1 MSNINLKELQNSLT
15 PSRVIQLVTELGSDE
30 YIEKEDYIIF
40 KTICHNEDAHN
51 SSMKL
56 YYYKKDHRFVCYTD
70 CGCSFN
76 IFTLFQKRYD
86 LLKIEHNF
94 YKDIVL
100 KIADGVTLNNNAKS
114 GFYHEYESAYNKYK
128 KDIPNINYKHY
139 NEEIL
144 NSFSFF
150 AAPEWTDDGIS
161 EEIMKIYNIRY
172 CINQNKIIIP
182 HYDINNRLVGIRG
195 RALNESEI
203 AYAKYAPVKIEDIV
217 YKHKLSLNLYGLNHN
232 WKNIKE
238 LGICYI
244 AESEKAVLQSELFG
258 EKNCTVA
265 ICGSSLNIYQIKLLM
280 QHCQPKEIV
289 LCLDKEELPG
299 EDKYFYKLWDMCNK
313 YKLYTNMSFIYDRE
327 NLLNLKDSPFDR
339 GRNIFNK
346 LLEKRV
352 KVK

>member
-1 MSNINLKELQNSLT
+1 MIDYEQIVKDLKDEE
-15 PSRVIQLVTELGSDE
+15 VIHLMYELGADRHE
-30 YIEKEDYIIF
+30 ETDNYIIF
-40 KTICHNEDAHN
+40 PTICHNENATEA
-51 SSMKL
+51 SMKL
-56 YYYKKDHRFVCYTD
+56 YYYKDTHLLYCYTED
-70 CGCSFN
+70 GPMSIYKFLENYYKTRNIEYNWGQDILKVVFQCSAATDLTTKETIFKQSLKDKYRKRQSIQLAAYSPNVLESFVKQYPIEWLEDN
-76 IFTLFQKRYD
+76 I
-86 LLKIEHNF
+86 
-94 YKDIVL
+94 
-100 KIADGVTLNNNAKS
+100 
-114 GFYHEYESAYNKYK
+114 SAGAMDK
-128 KDIPNINYKHY
+128 
-139 NEEIL
+139 
-144 NSFSFF
+144 
-150 AAPEWTDDGIS
+150 
-161 EEIMKIYNIRY
+161 YNIRY
-172 CINQNKIIIP
+172 SISQNKIIIP

>member
-1 MSNINLKELQNSLT
+1 MIDYEQIVKDLKDEE
-15 PSRVIQLVTELGSDE
+15 VIRLMYELGADRHE
-30 YIEKEDYIIF
+30 ETDNYIIF
-40 KTICHNEDAHN
+40 PTICHNENATEA
-51 SSMKL
+51 SMKL
-56 YYYKKDHRFVCYTD
+56 YYYKDTHLLYCYTED
-70 CGCSFN
+70 GPMSIYKFLENYYKTRNIEYNWGQDILKVVLQCSAATELTTKETIFKQSLKDKYRKRQSIQLAAYSPNVLESFVKQYPIEWLEDN
-76 IFTLFQKRYD
+76 I
-86 LLKIEHNF
+86 
-94 YKDIVL
+94 
-100 KIADGVTLNNNAKS
+100 
-114 GFYHEYESAYNKYK
+114 SAGAMDK
-128 KDIPNINYKHY
+128 
-139 NEEIL
+139 
-144 NSFSFF
+144 
-150 AAPEWTDDGIS
+150 
-161 EEIMKIYNIRY
+161 YNIRY
-172 CINQNKIIIP
+172 SISQNKIIIP

-299 EDKYFYKLWDMCNK
+299 EDKYFYKLWDMCSK

>member
-1 MSNINLKELQNSLT
+1 MIDYEQIVKDLKDEE
-15 PSRVIQLVTELGSDE
+15 VIRLMYELGADRHE
-30 YIEKEDYIIF
+30 ETDNYIIF
-40 KTICHNEDAHN
+40 PTICHNENATEA
-51 SSMKL
+51 SMKL
-56 YYYKKDHRFVCYTD
+56 YYYKDTHLLYCYTED
-70 CGCSFN
+70 GPMSIYKFLENYYKTRNIEYDWGQDILKVVFQCSAATDLTTKETIFKQSLKDKYRKRQSIQLAAYSPNVLESFVKQYPIEWLEDN
-76 IFTLFQKRYD
+76 I
-86 LLKIEHNF
+86 
-94 YKDIVL
+94 
-100 KIADGVTLNNNAKS
+100 
-114 GFYHEYESAYNKYK
+114 SAGAMDK
-128 KDIPNINYKHY
+128 
-139 NEEIL
+139 
-144 NSFSFF
+144 
-150 AAPEWTDDGIS
+150 
-161 EEIMKIYNIRY
+161 YNIRY
-172 CINQNKIIIP
+172 SISQNKIIIP

>member
-1 MSNINLKELQNSLT
+1 MIDYEQIVKDLKDEE
-15 PSRVIQLVTELGSDE
+15 VIRLMYELGADRHE
-30 YIEKEDYIIF
+30 ETDNYIIF
-40 KTICHNEDAHN
+40 PTICHNENATEA
-51 SSMKL
+51 SMKL
-56 YYYKKDHRFVCYTD
+56 YYYKDTHLLYCYTED
-70 CGCSFN
+70 GPMSIYKFLENYYKTRNIEYNWGQDILKVVFQCSAATELTTKETIFKQSLKDKYRKRQSIQLAAYSPNVLESFVKQYPIEWLEDN
-76 IFTLFQKRYD
+76 I
-86 LLKIEHNF
+86 
-94 YKDIVL
+94 
-100 KIADGVTLNNNAKS
+100 
-114 GFYHEYESAYNKYK
+114 SAGAMDK
-128 KDIPNINYKHY
+128 
-139 NEEIL
+139 
-144 NSFSFF
+144 
-150 AAPEWTDDGIS
+150 
-161 EEIMKIYNIRY
+161 YNIRY
-172 CINQNKIIIP
+172 SISQNKIIIP

-232 WKNIKE
+232 WENIKE

-299 EDKYFYKLWDMCNK
+299 EDKYFYKLWDMCSK

-327 NLLNLKDSPFDR
+327 NLLNLKDSPFNR

>member
-1 MSNINLKELQNSLT
+1 MIDYEQIVKDLKDEE
-15 PSRVIQLVTELGSDE
+15 VIRLMYELGADRHE
-30 YIEKEDYIIF
+30 ETDNYIIF
-40 KTICHNEDAHN
+40 PTICHNENATEA
-51 SSMKL
+51 SMKL
-56 YYYKKDHRFVCYTD
+56 YYYKDTHLLYCYTED
-70 CGCSFN
+70 GPMSIYKFLENYYKTRNIEYNWGQDILKVVFQCSAATELTTKETIFKQSLKDKYRKRQSIQLAAYSPNVLESFVKQYPIEWLEDN
-76 IFTLFQKRYD
+76 I
-86 LLKIEHNF
+86 
-94 YKDIVL
+94 
-100 KIADGVTLNNNAKS
+100 
-114 GFYHEYESAYNKYK
+114 SAGAMDK
-128 KDIPNINYKHY
+128 
-139 NEEIL
+139 
-144 NSFSFF
+144 
-150 AAPEWTDDGIS
+150 
-161 EEIMKIYNIRY
+161 YNIRY
-172 CINQNKIIIP
+172 SISQNKIIIP

-299 EDKYFYKLWDMCNK
+299 EDKYFYKLWNMCSK

>member
-1 MSNINLKELQNSLT
+1 MIDYEQIVKDLKDEE
-15 PSRVIQLVTELGSDE
+15 VIRLMYELGADRHE
-30 YIEKEDYIIF
+30 ETDNYIIF
-40 KTICHNEDAHN
+40 PTICHNENATEA
-51 SSMKL
+51 SMKL
-56 YYYKKDHRFVCYTD
+56 YYYKDTHLLYCYTED
-70 CGCSFN
+70 GPMSIYKFLENYYKTRNIEYNWGQDILKVVFQCSAATELTTKET
-76 IFTLFQKRYD
+76 IFKQS
-86 LLKIEHNF
+86 LK
-94 YKDIVL
+94 
-100 KIADGVTLNNNAKS
+100 
-114 GFYHEYESAYNKYK
+114 NKYRK
-128 KDIPNINYKHY
+128 RQSIQLAAYSPNVL
-139 NEEIL
+139 E
-144 NSFSFF
+144 SFVKQY
-150 AAPEWTDDGIS
+150 PIEWLEDNIS
-161 EEIMKIYNIRY
+161 AGAMDKYNIRY
-172 CINQNKIIIP
+172 SISQNKIIIP

-299 EDKYFYKLWDMCNK
+299 EDKYFYKLWDMCSK

>member
-1 MSNINLKELQNSLT
+1 MIDYEQIVKDLKDEE
-15 PSRVIQLVTELGSDE
+15 VIRLMYELGADRHE
-30 YIEKEDYIIF
+30 ETDNYIIF
-40 KTICHNEDAHN
+40 PTICHNENATEA
-51 SSMKL
+51 SMKL
-56 YYYKKDHRFVCYTD
+56 YYYKDTHLLYCFTEDGPMTIYKFLENYYKTRNIEYNWGQDILKVVFQCSAATDLTTKETIFKQSLKDKYRKRQSIQLAAYSPNVLESFVKQYPIEWLED
-70 CGCSFN
+70 N
-76 IFTLFQKRYD
+76 I
-86 LLKIEHNF
+86 
-94 YKDIVL
+94 
-100 KIADGVTLNNNAKS
+100 
-114 GFYHEYESAYNKYK
+114 SAGAMDK
-128 KDIPNINYKHY
+128 
-139 NEEIL
+139 
-144 NSFSFF
+144 
-150 AAPEWTDDGIS
+150 
-161 EEIMKIYNIRY
+161 YNIRY
-172 CINQNKIIIP
+172 SISQNKIIIP
-182 HYDINNRLVGIRG
+182 HYDINNRLIGIRG

-299 EDKYFYKLWDMCNK
+299 EDKYFYKLWDMCSK

>member
-1 MSNINLKELQNSLT
+1 MIDYEQIVKDLKDEE
-15 PSRVIQLVTELGSDE
+15 VIRLMYELGADRHE
-30 YIEKEDYIIF
+30 ETDNYIIF
-40 KTICHNEDAHN
+40 PTICHNENATEA
-51 SSMKL
+51 SMKL
-56 YYYKKDHRFVCYTD
+56 YYYKDTHLLYCFTEDGPMTIYKFLENYYKTRNIEYNWGQDILKVVFQCSAATELTTKETIFKQSLKDKYRKRQSIQLAAYSPNVLESFVKQYPIEWLED
-70 CGCSFN
+70 N
-76 IFTLFQKRYD
+76 I
-86 LLKIEHNF
+86 
-94 YKDIVL
+94 
-100 KIADGVTLNNNAKS
+100 
-114 GFYHEYESAYNKYK
+114 SAGAMDK
-128 KDIPNINYKHY
+128 
-139 NEEIL
+139 
-144 NSFSFF
+144 
-150 AAPEWTDDGIS
+150 
-161 EEIMKIYNIRY
+161 YNIRY
-172 CINQNKIIIP
+172 SISQNKIIIP

-299 EDKYFYKLWDMCNK
+299 EDKYFYKLWDMCSK

>member
-1 MSNINLKELQNSLT
+1 MIDYEQIVKDLKDKE
-15 PSRVIQLVTELGSDE
+15 VIRLMYELGADRHE
-30 YIEKEDYIIF
+30 ETDNYIIF
-40 KTICHNEDAHN
+40 PTICHNENATEA
-51 SSMKL
+51 SMKL
-56 YYYKKDHRFVCYTD
+56 YYYKDTHLLYCYTED
-70 CGCSFN
+70 GPMSIYKFLENYYKTRNIEYNWGQDILKVVFQCSAATELTTKETIFKQSLKDKYRKRQSIQLAAYSPNVLESFVKQYPIEWLEDN
-76 IFTLFQKRYD
+76 I
-86 LLKIEHNF
+86 
-94 YKDIVL
+94 
-100 KIADGVTLNNNAKS
+100 
-114 GFYHEYESAYNKYK
+114 SAGAMDK
-128 KDIPNINYKHY
+128 
-139 NEEIL
+139 
-144 NSFSFF
+144 
-150 AAPEWTDDGIS
+150 
-161 EEIMKIYNIRY
+161 YNIRY
-172 CINQNKIIIP
+172 SISQNKIIIP

-299 EDKYFYKLWDMCNK
+299 EDKYFYKLWDMCSK

>member
-1 MSNINLKELQNSLT
+1 MIDYEQIVKDLKDEE
-15 PSRVIQLVTELGSDE
+15 VIRLMYELGADRHE
-30 YIEKEDYIIF
+30 ETDNYIIF
-40 KTICHNEDAHN
+40 PTICHNENATEA
-51 SSMKL
+51 SMKL
-56 YYYKKDHRFVCYTD
+56 YYYKDTHLLYCYTED
-70 CGCSFN
+70 GPMTIYKFLENYYKTRNIEYNWGQDILKVVFQCSAATELTTKETIFKQSLKDKYRKRQSIQLAAYSPNVLESFVKQYPIEWLEDN
-76 IFTLFQKRYD
+76 I
-86 LLKIEHNF
+86 
-94 YKDIVL
+94 
-100 KIADGVTLNNNAKS
+100 
-114 GFYHEYESAYNKYK
+114 SAGAMDK
-128 KDIPNINYKHY
+128 
-139 NEEIL
+139 
-144 NSFSFF
+144 
-150 AAPEWTDDGIS
+150 
-161 EEIMKIYNIRY
+161 YNIRY
-172 CINQNKIIIP
+172 SISQNKIIIP

-203 AYAKYAPVKIEDIV
+203 VYAKYAPVKIEDIV

-299 EDKYFYKLWDMCNK
+299 EDKYFYKLWDMCSK

>member
-1 MSNINLKELQNSLT
+1 MIDYEQIVKDLKDEE
-15 PSRVIQLVTELGSDE
+15 VIRLMYELGADRHE
-30 YIEKEDYIIF
+30 ETDNYIIF
-40 KTICHNEDAHN
+40 PTICHNENATEA
-51 SSMKL
+51 SMKL
-56 YYYKKDHRFVCYTD
+56 YYYKDTHLLYCYTED
-70 CGCSFN
+70 GPMSIYKFLENYYKTRNIEYNWGQDILKVVFQCSAATDLTTKETIFKQSLKDKYRKRQSIQLAAYSPNVLESFVKQYPIEWLEDN
-76 IFTLFQKRYD
+76 I
-86 LLKIEHNF
+86 
-94 YKDIVL
+94 
-100 KIADGVTLNNNAKS
+100 
-114 GFYHEYESAYNKYK
+114 SAGAMDK
-128 KDIPNINYKHY
+128 
-139 NEEIL
+139 
-144 NSFSFF
+144 
-150 AAPEWTDDGIS
+150 
-161 EEIMKIYNIRY
+161 YNIRY
-172 CINQNKIIIP
+172 SISQNKIIIP

-232 WKNIKE
+232 WENIKE

-299 EDKYFYKLWDMCNK
+299 EDKYFYKLWDMCSK

>member
-1 MSNINLKELQNSLT
+1 MIDYEQIVKDLKDEE
-15 PSRVIQLVTELGSDE
+15 VIRLMYELGADRHE
-30 YIEKEDYIIF
+30 ETDNYIIF
-40 KTICHNEDAHN
+40 PTICHNENATEA
-51 SSMKL
+51 SMKL
-56 YYYKKDHRFVCYTD
+56 YYYKDTHLLYCYTED
-70 CGCSFN
+70 GPMSIYKFLENYYKTRNIEYNWGQDILKVVFQCSAATELTTKETIFKQSLKDKYRKRQSIQLAAYSPNVLESFVKQYPIEWLEDN
-76 IFTLFQKRYD
+76 I
-86 LLKIEHNF
+86 
-94 YKDIVL
+94 
-100 KIADGVTLNNNAKS
+100 
-114 GFYHEYESAYNKYK
+114 SAGAMDK
-128 KDIPNINYKHY
+128 
-139 NEEIL
+139 
-144 NSFSFF
+144 
-150 AAPEWTDDGIS
+150 
-161 EEIMKIYNIRY
+161 YNIRY
-172 CINQNKIIIP
+172 SISQNKIIIP

-299 EDKYFYKLWDMCNK
+299 EDKYFYKLWDMCIK

>member
-1 MSNINLKELQNSLT
+1 MDYKQIIESLEEEKIIKLMY
-15 PSRVIQLVTELGSDE
+15 SLGADRH
-30 YIEKEDYIIF
+30 EDKGDFIIF
-40 KTICHNEDAHN
+40 PTICHNESAADA
-51 SSMKL
+51 SMKL
-56 YYYKKDHRFVCYTD
+56 YYYKDNKFFMCYTED
-70 CGCSFN
+70 GGMSIFKFLEHYYQTRGIEFN
-76 IFTLFQKRYD
+76 WYNDVLQVVLNCTPTKTIDGFEPIHYDKLKDKFRKREIRKDLPIYSKKVLDVFVKRYP
-86 LLKIEHNF
+86 F
-94 YKDIVL
+94 
-100 KIADGVTLNNNAKS
+100 
-114 GFYHEYESAYNKYK
+114 
-128 KDIPNINYKHY
+128 
-139 NEEIL
+139 
-144 NSFSFF
+144 
-150 AAPEWTDDGIS
+150 EWLTDGITKQAMDKFGIKFS
-161 EEIMKIYNIRY
+161 IS
-172 CINQNKIIIP
+172 QNKIIIP
-182 HYDINNRLVGIRG
+182 HFDVNNNLIGIRG

-299 EDKYFYKLWDMCNK
+299 EDKYFYKLWDMCSK

>member
-1 MSNINLKELQNSLT
+1 MIDYEQIVKDLKDEE
-15 PSRVIQLVTELGSDE
+15 VIRLMYELGVDRHE
-30 YIEKEDYIIF
+30 ETDNYIIF
-40 KTICHNEDAHN
+40 PTICHNENATEA
-51 SSMKL
+51 SMKL
-56 YYYKKDHRFVCYTD
+56 YYYKDTHLLYCYTED
-70 CGCSFN
+70 GPMSIYKFLENYYKTRNIEYNWGQDILKVVFQCSAATELTTKETIFKQSLKDKYHKRQSIQLAAYSPNVLESFVKQYPIEWLEDN
-76 IFTLFQKRYD
+76 I
-86 LLKIEHNF
+86 
-94 YKDIVL
+94 
-100 KIADGVTLNNNAKS
+100 
-114 GFYHEYESAYNKYK
+114 SAGAMDK
-128 KDIPNINYKHY
+128 
-139 NEEIL
+139 
-144 NSFSFF
+144 
-150 AAPEWTDDGIS
+150 
-161 EEIMKIYNIRY
+161 YNIRY
-172 CINQNKIIIP
+172 SISQNKIIIP

-232 WKNIKE
+232 WENIKE

-299 EDKYFYKLWDMCNK
+299 EDKYFYKLWDMCSK

>member
-1 MSNINLKELQNSLT
+1 MIDYEQIVKDLKDEE
-15 PSRVIQLVTELGSDE
+15 VIRLMYELGADRHE
-30 YIEKEDYIIF
+30 ETDNYIIF
-40 KTICHNEDAHN
+40 PTICHNENATEA
-51 SSMKL
+51 SMKL
-56 YYYKKDHRFVCYTD
+56 YYYKDTHLFYCFTEDGPMTIYKFLENYYKTRNIEYNWGQDILKVVFQCSAATELTTKETIFKQSLKDKYRKRQSIQLAAYSPNVLESFVKQYPIEWLED
-70 CGCSFN
+70 N
-76 IFTLFQKRYD
+76 I
-86 LLKIEHNF
+86 
-94 YKDIVL
+94 
-100 KIADGVTLNNNAKS
+100 
-114 GFYHEYESAYNKYK
+114 SAGAIDK
-128 KDIPNINYKHY
+128 
-139 NEEIL
+139 
-144 NSFSFF
+144 
-150 AAPEWTDDGIS
+150 
-161 EEIMKIYNIRY
+161 YNIRY
-172 CINQNKIIIP
+172 SISQNKIIIP

-299 EDKYFYKLWDMCNK
+299 EDKYFYKLWDMCSK

>member
-1 MSNINLKELQNSLT
+1 MIDYEQIVKDLKDEE
-15 PSRVIQLVTELGSDE
+15 VIRLMYELGADRHE
-30 YIEKEDYIIF
+30 ETDNYIIF
-40 KTICHNEDAHN
+40 PTICHNENATEA
-51 SSMKL
+51 SMKL
-56 YYYKKDHRFVCYTD
+56 YYYKDTHLLYCYTED
-70 CGCSFN
+70 GPMSIYKFLENYYKTRNIEYNWGQDILKVVFQCSAATELTTKETIFKQSLKDKYRKRQSIQLAAYSPNVLESFVKQYPIEWLEDN
-76 IFTLFQKRYD
+76 I
-86 LLKIEHNF
+86 
-94 YKDIVL
+94 
-100 KIADGVTLNNNAKS
+100 
-114 GFYHEYESAYNKYK
+114 SAGAMDK
-128 KDIPNINYKHY
+128 
-139 NEEIL
+139 
-144 NSFSFF
+144 
-150 AAPEWTDDGIS
+150 
-161 EEIMKIYNIRY
+161 YNIRY
-172 CINQNKIIIP
+172 SISQNKIIIP

-299 EDKYFYKLWDMCNK
+299 EDKYFYKLWDMCSK

-339 GRNIFNK
+339 GRNIFIF
-346 LLEKRV
+346 LL
-352 KVK
+352 

>member
-1 MSNINLKELQNSLT
+1 MIDYEQIVKDLKDEE
-15 PSRVIQLVTELGSDE
+15 VIRLMYELGADRHE
-30 YIEKEDYIIF
+30 ETDNYIIF
-40 KTICHNEDAHN
+40 PTICHNENATEA
-51 SSMKL
+51 SMKL
-56 YYYKKDHRFVCYTD
+56 YYYKDTHLLYCYTED
-70 CGCSFN
+70 GPMSIYKFLENYYKTRNIEYNWGQDILKVVFQCSAATELTTKETIFKQSLKDKYRKRQSIQLAAYSPNVLESFVKQYPIEWLEDN
-76 IFTLFQKRYD
+76 I
-86 LLKIEHNF
+86 
-94 YKDIVL
+94 
-100 KIADGVTLNNNAKS
+100 
-114 GFYHEYESAYNKYK
+114 SAGAMDK
-128 KDIPNINYKHY
+128 
-139 NEEIL
+139 
-144 NSFSFF
+144 
-150 AAPEWTDDGIS
+150 
-161 EEIMKIYNIRY
+161 YNIRY
-172 CINQNKIIIP
+172 SISQNKIIIP

-280 QHCQPKEIV
+280 QHCQPREIV

-299 EDKYFYKLWDMCNK
+299 EDKYFYKLWDMCSK

>member
-1 MSNINLKELQNSLT
+1 MIDYEQIVKDLKDEE
-15 PSRVIQLVTELGSDE
+15 VIRLMYELGADRHE
-30 YIEKEDYIIF
+30 ETDNYIIF
-40 KTICHNEDAHN
+40 PTICHNENATEA
-51 SSMKL
+51 SMKL
-56 YYYKKDHRFVCYTD
+56 YYYKDTHLLYCYTED
-70 CGCSFN
+70 GPMSIYKFLENYYKTRNIEYNWGQDILKVVFQCSAATELTTKETIFKQSLKDKYRKRQSIQLAAYSPNVLESFVKQYPIEWLEDN
-76 IFTLFQKRYD
+76 I
-86 LLKIEHNF
+86 
-94 YKDIVL
+94 
-100 KIADGVTLNNNAKS
+100 
-114 GFYHEYESAYNKYK
+114 SAGAMDK
-128 KDIPNINYKHY
+128 
-139 NEEIL
+139 
-144 NSFSFF
+144 
-150 AAPEWTDDGIS
+150 
-161 EEIMKIYNIRY
+161 YNIRY
-172 CINQNKIIIP
+172 SISQNKIIIP

-299 EDKYFYKLWDMCNK
+299 EDKYFYKLWDMCSK

-327 NLLNLKDSPFDR
+327 NVLNLKDSPFDR

>member
-1 MSNINLKELQNSLT
+1 MIDYEQIVKDLKDEE
-15 PSRVIQLVTELGSDE
+15 VIRLMYELGADRHE
-30 YIEKEDYIIF
+30 ETDNYIIF
-40 KTICHNEDAHN
+40 PTICHNENATEA
-51 SSMKL
+51 SMKL
-56 YYYKKDHRFVCYTD
+56 YYYKDTHLLYCYTED
-70 CGCSFN
+70 GPMSIYKFLENYYKTRNIEYNWGQDILKVVFQCSAATELTTKETIFKQSLKDKYRKRQSIQLAAYSPNVLESFVKQYPIEWLEDN
-76 IFTLFQKRYD
+76 I
-86 LLKIEHNF
+86 
-94 YKDIVL
+94 
-100 KIADGVTLNNNAKS
+100 
-114 GFYHEYESAYNKYK
+114 SAGAMDK
-128 KDIPNINYKHY
+128 
-139 NEEIL
+139 
-144 NSFSFF
+144 
-150 AAPEWTDDGIS
+150 
-161 EEIMKIYNIRY
+161 YNIRY
-172 CINQNKIIIP
+172 SISQNKIIIP

-327 NLLNLKDSPFDR
+327 NLLNLKDSPFDK

>member
-1 MSNINLKELQNSLT
+1 MIDYEQIVKDLKDEE
-15 PSRVIQLVTELGSDE
+15 VIRLMYELGADRHE
-30 YIEKEDYIIF
+30 ETDNYIIF
-40 KTICHNEDAHN
+40 PTICHNENATEA
-51 SSMKL
+51 SMKL
-56 YYYKKDHRFVCYTD
+56 YYYKDTHLLYCYTED
-70 CGCSFN
+70 GPMSIYKFLENYYKTRNIEYNWGQDILKVVFQYSAATELTTKETIFKQSLKDKYRKRQSIQLAAYSPNVLESFVKQYPIEWLEDN
-76 IFTLFQKRYD
+76 I
-86 LLKIEHNF
+86 
-94 YKDIVL
+94 
-100 KIADGVTLNNNAKS
+100 
-114 GFYHEYESAYNKYK
+114 SAGAMDK
-128 KDIPNINYKHY
+128 
-139 NEEIL
+139 
-144 NSFSFF
+144 
-150 AAPEWTDDGIS
+150 
-161 EEIMKIYNIRY
+161 YNIRY
-172 CINQNKIIIP
+172 SISQNKIIIP

-203 AYAKYAPVKIEDIV
+203 VYAKYAPVKIEDIV

-299 EDKYFYKLWDMCNK
+299 EDKYFYKLWDMCSK

>member
-1 MSNINLKELQNSLT
+1 MIDYEQIVKDLKDEE
-15 PSRVIQLVTELGSDE
+15 VIRLMYELGADRHE
-30 YIEKEDYIIF
+30 ETDNYIIF
-40 KTICHNEDAHN
+40 PTICHNENATEA
-51 SSMKL
+51 SMKL
-56 YYYKKDHRFVCYTD
+56 YYYKDTHLLYCYTED
-70 CGCSFN
+70 GLMTIYKFLENYYKTRNIEYNWGQDILKVVFQCSAATELTTKETIFKQSLKDKYRKRQSIQLAAYSPNVLESFVKQYPIEWLEDN
-76 IFTLFQKRYD
+76 I
-86 LLKIEHNF
+86 
-94 YKDIVL
+94 
-100 KIADGVTLNNNAKS
+100 
-114 GFYHEYESAYNKYK
+114 SAGAMDK
-128 KDIPNINYKHY
+128 
-139 NEEIL
+139 
-144 NSFSFF
+144 
-150 AAPEWTDDGIS
+150 
-161 EEIMKIYNIRY
+161 YNIRY
-172 CINQNKIIIP
+172 SISQNKIIIP

-232 WKNIKE
+232 WENIKE

-299 EDKYFYKLWDMCNK
+299 EDKYFYKLWDMCSK

>member
-1 MSNINLKELQNSLT
+1 MIDYEQIVKDLKDEE
-15 PSRVIQLVTELGSDE
+15 VIRLMYELGADRHE
-30 YIEKEDYIIF
+30 ETDNYIIF
-40 KTICHNEDAHN
+40 PTICHNENTTEA
-51 SSMKL
+51 SMKL
-56 YYYKKDHRFVCYTD
+56 YYYKDTHLLYCYTED
-70 CGCSFN
+70 GPMSIYKFLENYYKTRNIEYNWGQDILKVVFQCSAATELTTKETIFKQSLKDKYRKRQSIQLAAYSPNVLESFVKQYPIEWLEDN
-76 IFTLFQKRYD
+76 I
-86 LLKIEHNF
+86 
-94 YKDIVL
+94 
-100 KIADGVTLNNNAKS
+100 
-114 GFYHEYESAYNKYK
+114 SAGAMDK
-128 KDIPNINYKHY
+128 
-139 NEEIL
+139 
-144 NSFSFF
+144 
-150 AAPEWTDDGIS
+150 
-161 EEIMKIYNIRY
+161 YNIRY
-172 CINQNKIIIP
+172 SISQNKIIIP

>member
-1 MSNINLKELQNSLT
+1 MIDYEQIVKDLKDEE
-15 PSRVIQLVTELGSDE
+15 VIRLMYELGADRHE
-30 YIEKEDYIIF
+30 ETDNYIIF
-40 KTICHNEDAHN
+40 PTICHNENATEA
-51 SSMKL
+51 SMKL
-56 YYYKKDHRFVCYTD
+56 YYYKDTHLLYCYTED
-70 CGCSFN
+70 GPMSIYKFLENYYKTRNIEYNWGRDILKVVFQCSAATDLTTKETIFKQSLKDKYRKRQSIQLAAYSPNVLESFVKQYPIEWLEDN
-76 IFTLFQKRYD
+76 I
-86 LLKIEHNF
+86 
-94 YKDIVL
+94 
-100 KIADGVTLNNNAKS
+100 
-114 GFYHEYESAYNKYK
+114 SAGAMDK
-128 KDIPNINYKHY
+128 
-139 NEEIL
+139 
-144 NSFSFF
+144 
-150 AAPEWTDDGIS
+150 
-161 EEIMKIYNIRY
+161 YNIRY
-172 CINQNKIIIP
+172 SISQNKIIIP

-299 EDKYFYKLWDMCNK
+299 EDKYFYKLWDMCSK

>member
-1 MSNINLKELQNSLT
+1 MIDYEQIVKDLKDEE
-15 PSRVIQLVTELGSDE
+15 VIRLMYELGADRHE
-30 YIEKEDYIIF
+30 ETDNYIIF
-40 KTICHNEDAHN
+40 PTICHNENATEA
-51 SSMKL
+51 SMKL
-56 YYYKKDHRFVCYTD
+56 YYYKDTHLLYCYTED
-70 CGCSFN
+70 GPMSIYKFLENYYKTRNIEYNWGQDILKVVFQCSAATELTTKETIFKQSLKDKYRKRQSIQLAAYSPNVLESFVKQYPIEWLEDN
-76 IFTLFQKRYD
+76 ISVGAMDK
-86 LLKIEHNF
+86 
-94 YKDIVL
+94 
-100 KIADGVTLNNNAKS
+100 
-114 GFYHEYESAYNKYK
+114 
-128 KDIPNINYKHY
+128 
-139 NEEIL
+139 
-144 NSFSFF
+144 
-150 AAPEWTDDGIS
+150 
-161 EEIMKIYNIRY
+161 YNIRY
-172 CINQNKIIIP
+172 SISQNKIIIP

-299 EDKYFYKLWDMCNK
+299 EDKYFYKLWNMCSK

>member
-1 MSNINLKELQNSLT
+1 MIDYEQIVKDLKDEE
-15 PSRVIQLVTELGSDE
+15 VIRLMYELGADRHE
-30 YIEKEDYIIF
+30 ETDNYIIF
-40 KTICHNEDAHN
+40 PTICHNENATEA
-51 SSMKL
+51 SMKL
-56 YYYKKDHRFVCYTD
+56 YYYKDTHLLYCYTED
-70 CGCSFN
+70 GPMSIYKFLENYYKTRNIEYNWGQDILKLVFQCSAATELTTKETIFKQSLKDKYRKRQSIQLAAYSPNVLESFVKQYPIEWLEDN
-76 IFTLFQKRYD
+76 I
-86 LLKIEHNF
+86 
-94 YKDIVL
+94 
-100 KIADGVTLNNNAKS
+100 
-114 GFYHEYESAYNKYK
+114 SAGAMDK
-128 KDIPNINYKHY
+128 
-139 NEEIL
+139 
-144 NSFSFF
+144 
-150 AAPEWTDDGIS
+150 
-161 EEIMKIYNIRY
+161 YNIRY
-172 CINQNKIIIP
+172 SISQNKIIIP

-299 EDKYFYKLWDMCNK
+299 EDKYFYKLWDMCSK

>member
-1 MSNINLKELQNSLT
+1 MIDYEQIVKDLKDEE
-15 PSRVIQLVTELGSDE
+15 VIRLMYELGADRHE
-30 YIEKEDYIIF
+30 ETDNYIIF
-40 KTICHNEDAHN
+40 PTICHNENATEA
-51 SSMKL
+51 SMKL
-56 YYYKKDHRFVCYTD
+56 YYYKDTHLLYCYTED
-70 CGCSFN
+70 GPMSIYKFLENYYKTRNIEYNWGQDILKVVFQCSAATDLTTKETIFKQSLKDKYRKRQSIQLAAYSPNVLESFVKQYPIERLEDN
-76 IFTLFQKRYD
+76 I
-86 LLKIEHNF
+86 
-94 YKDIVL
+94 
-100 KIADGVTLNNNAKS
+100 
-114 GFYHEYESAYNKYK
+114 SAGAMDK
-128 KDIPNINYKHY
+128 
-139 NEEIL
+139 
-144 NSFSFF
+144 
-150 AAPEWTDDGIS
+150 
-161 EEIMKIYNIRY
+161 YNIRY
-172 CINQNKIIIP
+172 SISQNKIIIP

-299 EDKYFYKLWDMCNK
+299 EDKYFYKLWDMCSK

>member
-1 MSNINLKELQNSLT
+1 MIDYEQIVKDLKDEE
-15 PSRVIQLVTELGSDE
+15 VIRLMYELGVDRHE
-30 YIEKEDYIIF
+30 ETDNYIIF
-40 KTICHNEDAHN
+40 PTICHNENATEA
-51 SSMKL
+51 SMKL
-56 YYYKKDHRFVCYTD
+56 YYYKDTHLLYCYTED
-70 CGCSFN
+70 GPMSIYKFLENYYKTRNIEYNWGQDILKVVFQCSAATELTTKETIFKQSLKDKYRKRQSIQLAAYSPNVLESFVKQYPIEWLEDN
-76 IFTLFQKRYD
+76 I
-86 LLKIEHNF
+86 
-94 YKDIVL
+94 
-100 KIADGVTLNNNAKS
+100 
-114 GFYHEYESAYNKYK
+114 SAGAMDK
-128 KDIPNINYKHY
+128 
-139 NEEIL
+139 
-144 NSFSFF
+144 
-150 AAPEWTDDGIS
+150 
-161 EEIMKIYNIRY
+161 YNIRY
-172 CINQNKIIIP
+172 SISQNKIIIP

-232 WKNIKE
+232 WENIKE

-299 EDKYFYKLWDMCNK
+299 EDKYFYKLWDMCSK

>member
-1 MSNINLKELQNSLT
+1 MIDYEQIVKDLKDEE
-15 PSRVIQLVTELGSDE
+15 VIRLMYELGADRHE
-30 YIEKEDYIIF
+30 ETDNYIIF
-40 KTICHNEDAHN
+40 PTICHNENAIEA
-51 SSMKL
+51 SMKL
-56 YYYKKDHRFVCYTD
+56 YYYKDTHLLYCYTED
-70 CGCSFN
+70 GPMSIYKFLENYYKTRNIEYNWGQDILKVVFQCSAATDLTTKETIFKQSLKDKYRKRQSIQLAAYSPNVLESFVKQYPIEWLEDN
-76 IFTLFQKRYD
+76 I
-86 LLKIEHNF
+86 
-94 YKDIVL
+94 
-100 KIADGVTLNNNAKS
+100 
-114 GFYHEYESAYNKYK
+114 SAGAMDK
-128 KDIPNINYKHY
+128 
-139 NEEIL
+139 
-144 NSFSFF
+144 
-150 AAPEWTDDGIS
+150 
-161 EEIMKIYNIRY
+161 YNIRY
-172 CINQNKIIIP
+172 SISQNKIIIP

-299 EDKYFYKLWDMCNK
+299 EDKYFYKLWNMCSK

>member
-1 MSNINLKELQNSLT
+1 MIDYEQIVKDLKDEE
-15 PSRVIQLVTELGSDE
+15 VIRLMYELGADRHE
-30 YIEKEDYIIF
+30 ETDNYIIF
-40 KTICHNEDAHN
+40 PTICHNENATEA
-51 SSMKL
+51 SMKL
-56 YYYKKDHRFVCYTD
+56 YYYKDTHLLYCYTED
-70 CGCSFN
+70 GPMSIYKFLENYYKTRNIEYNWGQDILKVVFQCSAATDLTTKETIFKQSLKDKYRKRQSIQLAAYSPNVLESFVKQYPIEWLEDN
-76 IFTLFQKRYD
+76 I
-86 LLKIEHNF
+86 
-94 YKDIVL
+94 
-100 KIADGVTLNNNAKS
+100 
-114 GFYHEYESAYNKYK
+114 SAGAMDK
-128 KDIPNINYKHY
+128 
-139 NEEIL
+139 
-144 NSFSFF
+144 
-150 AAPEWTDDGIS
+150 
-161 EEIMKIYNIRY
+161 YNIRY
-172 CINQNKIIIP
+172 SISQNKIIIP

-232 WKNIKE
+232 WENIKE

>member
-1 MSNINLKELQNSLT
+1 MIDYEQIVKDLKDEE
-15 PSRVIQLVTELGSDE
+15 VIRLMYELGADRHE
-30 YIEKEDYIIF
+30 ETDNYIIF
-40 KTICHNEDAHN
+40 PTICHNENATEA
-51 SSMKL
+51 SMKL
-56 YYYKKDHRFVCYTD
+56 YYYKDTHLLYCYTED
-70 CGCSFN
+70 GPMSIYKFLENYYKTRNIEYNWGQDILKVVFQCSAATELTNKETISKQSLKDKYRKRQSIQLAAYSPNVLESFVKQYPIEWLEDN
-76 IFTLFQKRYD
+76 I
-86 LLKIEHNF
+86 
-94 YKDIVL
+94 
-100 KIADGVTLNNNAKS
+100 
-114 GFYHEYESAYNKYK
+114 SAGAMDK
-128 KDIPNINYKHY
+128 
-139 NEEIL
+139 
-144 NSFSFF
+144 
-150 AAPEWTDDGIS
+150 
-161 EEIMKIYNIRY
+161 YNIRY
-172 CINQNKIIIP
+172 SISQNKIIIP

-299 EDKYFYKLWDMCNK
+299 EDKYFYKLWDMCSK

>member
-1 MSNINLKELQNSLT
+1 MIDYEQIVKDLKDEE
-15 PSRVIQLVTELGSDE
+15 VIHLMYELGADRHE
-30 YIEKEDYIIF
+30 ETDNYIIF
-40 KTICHNEDAHN
+40 PTICHNENATEA
-51 SSMKL
+51 SMKL
-56 YYYKKDHRFVCYTD
+56 YYYKDTHLLYCYTED
-70 CGCSFN
+70 GPMSIYKFLENYYKTRNIEYNWGQDILKVVFQCSAATDLTTKETIFKQSLKDKYRKRQSIQLAAYSPNVLESFVKQYPIEWLEDN
-76 IFTLFQKRYD
+76 I
-86 LLKIEHNF
+86 
-94 YKDIVL
+94 
-100 KIADGVTLNNNAKS
+100 
-114 GFYHEYESAYNKYK
+114 SAGAMDK
-128 KDIPNINYKHY
+128 
-139 NEEIL
+139 
-144 NSFSFF
+144 
-150 AAPEWTDDGIS
+150 
-161 EEIMKIYNIRY
+161 YNIRY
-172 CINQNKIIIP
+172 SISQNKIIIP

-203 AYAKYAPVKIEDIV
+203 AHAKYAPVKIEDIV

-299 EDKYFYKLWDMCNK
+299 EDKYFYKLWDMCSK

>member
-1 MSNINLKELQNSLT
+1 MIDYEQIVKDLKDEE
-15 PSRVIQLVTELGSDE
+15 VIRLMYELGADRHE
-30 YIEKEDYIIF
+30 ETDNYIIF
-40 KTICHNEDAHN
+40 PTICHNENATDA
-51 SSMKL
+51 SMKL
-56 YYYKKDHRFVCYTD
+56 YYYKDTHLLYCFTEDGPMTIYKFLENYYKTRNIEYNWGQDILKVVFQCSAATELTTKKTIFKQSLKDKYRKRQSIQLAAYSPNVLESFVKQYPIEWLED
-70 CGCSFN
+70 N
-76 IFTLFQKRYD
+76 I
-86 LLKIEHNF
+86 
-94 YKDIVL
+94 
-100 KIADGVTLNNNAKS
+100 
-114 GFYHEYESAYNKYK
+114 SAGAMDK
-128 KDIPNINYKHY
+128 
-139 NEEIL
+139 
-144 NSFSFF
+144 
-150 AAPEWTDDGIS
+150 
-161 EEIMKIYNIRY
+161 YNIRY
-172 CINQNKIIIP
+172 SISQNKIIIP

-299 EDKYFYKLWDMCNK
+299 EDKYFYKLWDMCSK

>member
-1 MSNINLKELQNSLT
+1 MIDYEQIVKDLKDEE
-15 PSRVIQLVTELGSDE
+15 VIRLMYELGVDRHE
-30 YIEKEDYIIF
+30 ETDNYIIF
-40 KTICHNEDAHN
+40 PTICHNENATEA
-51 SSMKL
+51 SMKL
-56 YYYKKDHRFVCYTD
+56 YYYKDTHLLYCYTED
-70 CGCSFN
+70 GPMSIYKFLENYYKTRNIEYNWGQDILKVVFQCSAATELTTKETIFKQSLKDKYHKRQSIQLAAYSPNVLESFVKQYPIEWLEDN
-76 IFTLFQKRYD
+76 I
-86 LLKIEHNF
+86 
-94 YKDIVL
+94 
-100 KIADGVTLNNNAKS
+100 
-114 GFYHEYESAYNKYK
+114 SASAMDK
-128 KDIPNINYKHY
+128 
-139 NEEIL
+139 
-144 NSFSFF
+144 
-150 AAPEWTDDGIS
+150 
-161 EEIMKIYNIRY
+161 YNIRY
-172 CINQNKIIIP
+172 SISQNKIIIP

-232 WKNIKE
+232 WENIKE

-299 EDKYFYKLWDMCNK
+299 EDKYFYKLWDMCSK

>member
-1 MSNINLKELQNSLT
+1 MIDYEQIVKDLKDEE
-15 PSRVIQLVTELGSDE
+15 VIRLMYELGADRHE
-30 YIEKEDYIIF
+30 ETDNYIIF
-40 KTICHNEDAHN
+40 PTICHNENATEA
-51 SSMKL
+51 SMKL
-56 YYYKKDHRFVCYTD
+56 YYYKDTHLLYCYTED
-70 CGCSFN
+70 GPMSIYKFLENYYKTRN
-76 IFTLFQKRYD
+76 IEYNWGQD
-86 LLKIEHNF
+86 ILKIVFQCSAATELTTKETIF
-94 YKDIVL
+94 KQSLKDKYRKRQSIQLAAYSPNVL
-100 KIADGVTLNNNAKS
+100 
-114 GFYHEYESAYNKYK
+114 ESFVKQYPIEWLE
-128 KDIPNINYKHY
+128 DNISAGAMDK
-139 NEEIL
+139 
-144 NSFSFF
+144 
-150 AAPEWTDDGIS
+150 
-161 EEIMKIYNIRY
+161 YNIRY
-172 CINQNKIIIP
+172 SISQNKIIIP

-299 EDKYFYKLWDMCNK
+299 EDKYFYKLWDMCSK

>member
-1 MSNINLKELQNSLT
+1 MIDYEQIVKDLKDEE
-15 PSRVIQLVTELGSDE
+15 VIRLMYELGADRHE
-30 YIEKEDYIIF
+30 ETDNYIIF
-40 KTICHNEDAHN
+40 PTICHNENAIEA
-51 SSMKL
+51 SMKL
-56 YYYKKDHRFVCYTD
+56 YYYKDTHLLYCYTED
-70 CGCSFN
+70 GPMSIYKFLENYYKTRNIEYNWGQDILKVVFQCSAATELTTKETIFKQSLKDKYRKRQSIQLAAYSPNVLESFVKQYPIEWLEDN
-76 IFTLFQKRYD
+76 I
-86 LLKIEHNF
+86 
-94 YKDIVL
+94 
-100 KIADGVTLNNNAKS
+100 
-114 GFYHEYESAYNKYK
+114 SAGAMDK
-128 KDIPNINYKHY
+128 
-139 NEEIL
+139 
-144 NSFSFF
+144 
-150 AAPEWTDDGIS
+150 
-161 EEIMKIYNIRY
+161 YNIRY
-172 CINQNKIIIP
+172 SISQNKIIIP

-299 EDKYFYKLWDMCNK
+299 EDKYFYKLWDMCSK

-327 NLLNLKDSPFDR
+327 DLLNLKDSPFDR

>member
-1 MSNINLKELQNSLT
+1 MIDYEQIVKDLKDEE
-15 PSRVIQLVTELGSDE
+15 VIRLMYELGADRHE
-30 YIEKEDYIIF
+30 ETDNYIIF
-40 KTICHNEDAHN
+40 PTICHNENATEA
-51 SSMKL
+51 SMKL
-56 YYYKKDHRFVCYTD
+56 YYYKDTHLLYCYTED
-70 CGCSFN
+70 GPMTIYKFLENYYKTRNIEYNWGQDILKVVFQCSAATELTTKETIFKQSLKDKYRKRQSIQLAAYSPNVLESFVKQYPIEWLEDN
-76 IFTLFQKRYD
+76 I
-86 LLKIEHNF
+86 
-94 YKDIVL
+94 
-100 KIADGVTLNNNAKS
+100 
-114 GFYHEYESAYNKYK
+114 SAGAMDK
-128 KDIPNINYKHY
+128 
-139 NEEIL
+139 
-144 NSFSFF
+144 
-150 AAPEWTDDGIS
+150 
-161 EEIMKIYNIRY
+161 YNIRY
-172 CINQNKIIIP
+172 SISQNKIIIP

-232 WKNIKE
+232 WENIKE

-299 EDKYFYKLWDMCNK
+299 EDKYFYKLWDMCSK

>member
-1 MSNINLKELQNSLT
+1 MIDYEQIVKDLKDEE
-15 PSRVIQLVTELGSDE
+15 VIRLMYELGVDRHE
-30 YIEKEDYIIF
+30 ETDNYIIF
-40 KTICHNEDAHN
+40 PTICHNENAIEA
-51 SSMKL
+51 SMKL
-56 YYYKKDHRFVCYTD
+56 YYYKDTHLLYCYTED
-70 CGCSFN
+70 GPMSIYKFLENYYKTRNIEYNWGQDILKVVFQCSAATELTTKETIFKQSLKDKYRKRQSIQLAAYSPNVLESFVKQYPIEWLEDN
-76 IFTLFQKRYD
+76 I
-86 LLKIEHNF
+86 
-94 YKDIVL
+94 
-100 KIADGVTLNNNAKS
+100 
-114 GFYHEYESAYNKYK
+114 SAGAMDK
-128 KDIPNINYKHY
+128 
-139 NEEIL
+139 
-144 NSFSFF
+144 
-150 AAPEWTDDGIS
+150 
-161 EEIMKIYNIRY
+161 YNIRY
-172 CINQNKIIIP
+172 SISQNKIIIP

-232 WKNIKE
+232 WENIKE

-299 EDKYFYKLWDMCNK
+299 EDKYFYKLWDMCSK

>member
-1 MSNINLKELQNSLT
+1 MIDYEQIVKDLKDEE
-15 PSRVIQLVTELGSDE
+15 VIRLMYELGADRHE
-30 YIEKEDYIIF
+30 ETDNYIIF
-40 KTICHNEDAHN
+40 PTICHNENATEA
-51 SSMKL
+51 SMKL
-56 YYYKKDHRFVCYTD
+56 YYYKDTHLFYCFTEDGPMTIYKFLENYYKTRNIEYNWGQDILKVVFQCSAATDLTTKETIFKQSLKDKYRKRQSIQLAAYSPNVLESFVKQYPIEWLED
-70 CGCSFN
+70 N
-76 IFTLFQKRYD
+76 I
-86 LLKIEHNF
+86 
-94 YKDIVL
+94 
-100 KIADGVTLNNNAKS
+100 
-114 GFYHEYESAYNKYK
+114 SAGAMDK
-128 KDIPNINYKHY
+128 
-139 NEEIL
+139 
-144 NSFSFF
+144 
-150 AAPEWTDDGIS
+150 
-161 EEIMKIYNIRY
+161 YNIRY
-172 CINQNKIIIP
+172 SISQNKIIIP

-299 EDKYFYKLWDMCNK
+299 EDKYFYKLWDMCSK